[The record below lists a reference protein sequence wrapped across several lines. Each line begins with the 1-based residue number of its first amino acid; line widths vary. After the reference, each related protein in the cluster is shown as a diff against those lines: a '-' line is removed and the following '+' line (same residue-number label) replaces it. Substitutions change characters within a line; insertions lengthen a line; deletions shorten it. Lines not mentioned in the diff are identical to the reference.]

1 MDLCAFPERLQ
12 LQYRLH
18 AFAMLLTFEQ
28 YGGFVGRRPDHVAT
42 GKVRIIISINN
53 RSYSL
58 LRKDGGEQVGCSEY
72 YIDIFQNSCRS
83 FTSYARLLIDKSV
96 KKFWG
101 ADLRKMR
108 L

>member
-58 LRKDGGEQVGCSEY
+58 LRKDGGS
-72 YIDIFQNSCRS
+72 
-83 FTSYARLLIDKSV
+83 K
-96 KKFWG
+96 WG
-101 ADLRKMR
+101 ARCIISTFFKILVDPLRHMLDCLSTKVSR
-108 L
+108 NSGALTCER